1 MHDMT
6 HVKFWV
12 TLKHGEPHWCTY
24 WCTLLLQYLDKV
36 KVSFQCITYLLL
48 ILNSNMHWLKY
59 IWCKT
64 STEQN
69 LTLHALFAFLLSR
82 IVYQD
87 DFLLLILRTILYHGY
102 LSPRLVY
109 HLVNSLFWLGRFPIL
124 LCNVFW
130 RTETRREVD
139 KGSKQR

>member
-1 MHDMT
+1 
-6 HVKFWV
+6 
-12 TLKHGEPHWCTY
+12 
-24 WCTLLLQYLDKV
+24 
-36 KVSFQCITYLLL
+36 
-48 ILNSNMHWLKY
+48 MHWLKY

-87 DFLLLILRTILYHGY
+87 DFLLLILRTILYYGY